1 MRAVDAVIGALAAH
15 RLTRL
20 AIQDVITAKPR
31 NAILK
36 KYPPTQESWS
46 YALTCGWCASIYT
59 GLIVAG
65 LQGKGGSLG
74 RGLVYAL
81 ALSDAVGIAEER
93 L

>member
-1 MRAVDAVIGALAAH
+1 MRPVDAVIGALAAH

-36 KYPPTQESWS
+36 KFPPREDTWS
-46 YALTCGWCASIYT
+46 YALTCPWCSGMYA
-59 GLIVAG
+59 GLIVSA
-65 LQGKGGSLG
+65 LQLSNNKLA